1 MRARALIPELQVT
14 DLAGSLAF
22 YTGVL
27 GFRVAYAREEE
38 RFAMLER
45 EDAALMLEETAGPG
59 RRITARPLER
69 PFGRGINFQ
78 ILVSD
83 ADALA
88 AAVQAAGHPLLIALE
103 ERSYRVGDGQ
113 VVQRQFVVADPDG
126 YLLRFACVRSAAPHA
141 EPEPEPEPDPE
152 PEPASDPNAGLGSA
166 PGSDPPHAAAPHSKA
181 RRR

>member
-14 DLAGSLAF
+14 DLAKSLAF
-22 YTGVL
+22 YTHVL
-27 GFRVAYAREEE
+27 GFAVAYSRPEE

-45 EDAALMLEETAGPG
+45 EDAALMLEQAGGPG
-59 RRITARPLER
+59 RRITATPLER

-88 AAVQAAGHPLLIALE
+88 ATVQAAGHPLLIALE
-103 ERSYRVGDGQ
+103 ERSYRVGDGH

-126 YLLRFACVRSAAPHA
+126 YLLRFASAR
-141 EPEPEPEPDPE
+141 D
-152 PEPASDPNAGLGSA
+152 
-166 PGSDPPHAAAPHSKA
+166 AA
-181 RRR
+181 R